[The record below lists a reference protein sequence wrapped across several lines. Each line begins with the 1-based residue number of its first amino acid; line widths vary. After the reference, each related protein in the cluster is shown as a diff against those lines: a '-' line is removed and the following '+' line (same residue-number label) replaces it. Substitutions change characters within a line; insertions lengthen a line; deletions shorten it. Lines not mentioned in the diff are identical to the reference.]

1 MVLLSFLEHFC
12 TSTCTRSLPRAFGP
26 RNDMVVL
33 HFRNQRSTQST
44 KVVGGA
50 VRRAANLNRNDCR
63 WQSYRYKYDP
73 ALRIALFNPLNNY
86 LDFQAKK
93 CRCQMTAAQLH
104 YFCGGINSKRSPI
117 SHSRTVHSRARTS
130 ISSLVISLLQ

>member
-1 MVLLSFLEHFC
+1 
-12 TSTCTRSLPRAFGP
+12 
-26 RNDMVVL
+26 MVVL

-73 ALRIALFNPLNNY
+73 ALR
-86 LDFQAKK
+86 
-93 CRCQMTAAQLH
+93 TV
-104 YFCGGINSKRSPI
+104 
-117 SHSRTVHSRARTS
+117 RTVNNNLFLEMLLYNFSGECGDF
-130 ISSLVISLLQ
+130 ISDSLLWAVIGDFGVIAALQPSADAYNIPCTTG